1 MMISDETGETAR
13 IYDEAGR
20 LIYVISEGRVTAYSY
35 DENGNRSKVVY
46 PDGKTKEEYEY
57 YKDNLLKKLTNTKA
71 DGTTMEEYS
80 YSYDGAHNQLSKT
93 EIING
98 KEKGTTSYTYDR
110 LNRLIEILEPIK
122 ETETAGRITSYTYD
136 AAGNRETERT
146 TTSNAAGTK
155 TTLIAY
161 KYNEQNRLMSTTE
174 ETGDGT
180 KKTTTYTYDGNG
192 NMTRKSMEQT
202 RKIDPLNAPK
212 ASFGIYIEGQAEVA
226 TKNAKPIVSGVA
238 SYEYSV
244 WNQLKKA
251 TTAEGTSTY
260 KYNGEGYRTE
270 KTENGK
276 TTISLYEADRVILET
291 AENGKE
297 IARNL
302 YGTNLIT
309 RTVTENTT
317 TQGSSTTQKTSYNY
331 LYNGHGDVTAL
342 LTQDGTIAASYY
354 YDAFGT
360 ALETHYY
367 NASGAETDKAV
378 NNPYRYAG
386 YMFDSMTDLYYL
398 NARYYD
404 SKIARF
410 MSEDTY
416 TGEVNDPLSLNLYTY
431 CANNPVMYIDPTG
444 HRYNFLTGGDD
455 GAGSS
460 IVIGVSNSGALI
472 SVPRES
478 NNSGSAFN
486 IPQTSGSIT
495 YSYNNS
501 FGNSTL
507 NINNTGDIRTLNT
520 GNLSVNLNNT
530 GTIGKVSTGDN
541 SVTNINNSGYIG
553 TINTGS
559 SSATSINNSGY
570 IEVINSGAGSR
581 TNISNSGYIGVFNT
595 GIKSINEVTNSAFI
609 GIVNTGTGNT
619 TTLSSGGYYAYAGG
633 QGTILYNINGVI
645 VPENI
650 YNKAIIE
657 AQKQIDAILSQYYY
671 AGFWHGGGYFLVEDT
686 YAYGLYNNLKSE
698 VHGYKFRSSA
708 LEASIVPATIY
719 EAYGTVKEQCG
730 PMPPM
735 YTLAATA
742 YVSIFSF
749 LDIDDGTP
757 SLSASDILKEIKEKQ
772 KESKSVAT
780 ALAKFNYV
788 MNSDYRYLM
797 LGFEGR
803 GEFIDKLAILNE
815 NMNKSDYNIFKNSKD
830 NEAYKTALISYID
843 NIYNMNVNFST
854 NNTVLQKILN
864 NVANNVSKVDA
875 QTINEM
881 VYK

>member
-1 MMISDETGETAR
+1 M
-13 IYDEAGR
+13 
-20 LIYVISEGRVTAYSY
+20 
-35 DENGNRSKVVY
+35 
-46 PDGKTKEEYEY
+46 
-57 YKDNLLKKLTNTKA
+57 
-71 DGTTMEEYS
+71 
-80 YSYDGAHNQLSKT
+80 
-93 EIING
+93 
-98 KEKGTTSYTYDR
+98 
-110 LNRLIEILEPIK
+110 
-122 ETETAGRITSYTYD
+122 
-136 AAGNRETERT
+136 
-146 TTSNAAGTK
+146 
-155 TTLIAY
+155 
-161 KYNEQNRLMSTTE
+161 
-174 ETGDGT
+174 
-180 KKTTTYTYDGNG
+180 
-192 NMTRKSMEQT
+192 
-202 RKIDPLNAPK
+202 
-212 ASFGIYIEGQAEVA
+212 
-226 TKNAKPIVSGVA
+226 
-238 SYEYSV
+238 
-244 WNQLKKA
+244 
-251 TTAEGTSTY
+251 
-260 KYNGEGYRTE
+260 
-270 KTENGK
+270 
-276 TTISLYEADRVILET
+276 
-291 AENGKE
+291 
-297 IARNL
+297 
-302 YGTNLIT
+302 
-309 RTVTENTT
+309 
-317 TQGSSTTQKTSYNY
+317 
-331 LYNGHGDVTAL
+331 YNGHGDVTAL

-360 ALETHYY
+360 AVETHYY
-367 NASGAETDKAV
+367 NASGEETDKAV

-386 YMFDSMTDLYYL
+386 YVFDSTTDLYYL

-416 TGEVNDPLSLNLYTY
+416 TGEMNDPLSLNLYTY

-455 GAGSS
+455 GTGPS
-460 IVIGVSNSGALI
+460 IVIGVSNSGTLI

-478 NNSGSAFN
+478 NNSGSVFN

-495 YSYNNS
+495 YDYSNS

-530 GTIGKVSTGDN
+530 GTIGKVSTGDK

-570 IEVINSGAGSR
+570 IGVINSGAESR
-581 TNISNSGYIGVFNT
+581 TNITNNGHIGVFNT
-595 GIKSINEVTNSAFI
+595 GAKSTNNIINNGII
-609 GIVNTGTGNT
+609 GVVNTGAGNT
-619 TTLSSGGYYAYAGG
+619 TTLSGGGHYAYAGG
-633 QGTILYNINGVI
+633 QGTILYNINGVT
-645 VPENI
+645 VPQNI
-650 YNKAIIE
+650 YNKAIFE
-657 AQKQIDAILSQYYY
+657 AQKQIDAILAQYHI
-671 AGFWHGGGYFLVEDT
+671 GFWHGGGYFLVEDT
-686 YAYGLYNNLKSE
+686 YAYGLYNNLKNE
-698 VHGYKFRSSA
+698 VNGYKFRTSA
-708 LEASIVPATIY
+708 LEASIIPATIY
-719 EAYGTVKEQCG
+719 DAYGEVQEKCG

-742 YVSIFSF
+742 YFSIFGF

-757 SLSASDILKEIKEKQ
+757 SIGTSDILDKIMEKQ

-803 GEFIDKLAILNE
+803 GEFKDKLAILNE

-875 QTINEM
+875 KTINEM
-881 VYK
+881 LYK